1 MTAST
6 RIARV
11 NEVLKREIADLLE
24 RKSFKEGSSCL
35 ISVTEVSTSPDLRH
49 ATVFVSILGGDDKT
63 KRDALRFLLK
73 NRYDLQKKIA
83 KDIVLKYT
91 PVLEFSIDKK
101 IADGDRVLSIIR
113 ELEKDEK

>member
-11 NEVLKREIADLLE
+11 NEILKREIADLLE
-24 RKSFKEGSSCL
+24 RKSFKDGSCL
-35 ISVTEVSTSPDLRH
+35 ISITEVKTSPDLRH
-49 ATVFVSILGGDDKT
+49 ATVYVSIFGGDDKT
-63 KRDALRFLLK
+63 KRSAVQFLLK

-83 KDIVLKYT
+83 RDIVMKYT
-91 PVLEFSIDKK
+91 PVLEFIVDKK